1 MKGLYVTLKALLMAM
16 KLTHCNGDSFYHQ
29 PFNPGLKEYAFPRMI
44 LSFKEGQNRPN
55 DKSNS
60 GLSGTVIDGPPFQQM
75 QDSYLVY

>member
-44 LSFKEGQNRPN
+44 MSFKEGQNRPN
-55 DKSNS
+55 D
-60 GLSGTVIDGPPFQQM
+60 
-75 QDSYLVY
+75 